1 MNDLKFTMLGNTDL
15 CDDVEGIIS
24 AGDFIEKTDGAQI
37 IFI

>member
-1 MNDLKFTMLGNTDL
+1 VV
-15 CDDVEGIIS
+15 DDVEGIIS